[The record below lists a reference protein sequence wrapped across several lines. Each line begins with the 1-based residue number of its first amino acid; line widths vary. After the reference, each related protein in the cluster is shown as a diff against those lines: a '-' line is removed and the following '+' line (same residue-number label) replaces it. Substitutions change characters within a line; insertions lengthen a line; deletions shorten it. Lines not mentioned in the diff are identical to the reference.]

1 MFYIP
6 EFLDSLAVC
15 RYSPK
20 TIREYGYLLRHFQ
33 QFCQSVDVQDSTAII
48 EDHIHG
54 YLRTLGDRQIGGKSY
69 YVRVKRLARYF
80 RYLEEQEHL
89 FLSPFRDVRVHN
101 HRKATLATL
110 STGEMERMLSG
121 INHQTPL
128 CLKGKA
134 ILELAYSS
142 ALRPRELYSLKIP
155 DIDFKKGLLFIE
167 QSKNRKDRIVPVGK
181 EALFWVS
188 RYIAEVRPRYLKN
201 PSNPFVFISHKSGKP
216 LTVWGIRWV
225 VRQTLQRSGF
235 TPIKPSCLRSSAA
248 SALLESGMGVVHIS
262 KLLGHVE
269 IRTTQLYLNVQT
281 RKLKTVLRKKHPRES
296 WGATIQS

>member
-1 MFYIP
+1 MFYIH
-6 EFLDSLAVC
+6 EFLDSLTVC
-15 RYSPK
+15 RFSPK

-33 QFCQSVDVQDSTAII
+33 QFCQSVDVQDSTAIS
-48 EDHIHG
+48 EQHVNG
-54 YLRTLGDRQIGGKSY
+54 YLRSLNARAIDGKSY
-69 YVRVKRLARYF
+69 YVRVKRLAKYF
-80 RYLEEQEHL
+80 RFLEEQGHL

-121 INHQTPL
+121 IKTNQSL

-134 ILELAYSS
+134 ILELGYSS
-142 ALRPRELYSLKIP
+142 ALRPRELYSLKVT

-188 RYIAEVRPRYLKN
+188 RYISEVRPRYQKN
-201 PSNPFVFISHKSGKP
+201 PPNPFVFISHKTGKP
-216 LTVWGIRWV
+216 LTVWGVRWV
-225 VRQTLQRSGF
+225 VQQTLKRSGF
-235 TPIKPSCLRSSAA
+235 TPVKPSCLRSAA
-248 SALLESGMGVVHIS
+248 ATALLENGMGVVHIS

-269 IRTTQLYLNVQT
+269 IRTTQLYLNVQN
-281 RKLKTVLRKKHPRES
+281 RELKTILRQKHPRES

>member
-1 MFYIP
+1 VFYIH
-6 EFLDSLAVC
+6 EFLDSLTVC

-20 TIREYGYLLRHFQ
+20 TIREYGYLLQHFQ
-33 QFCQSVDVQDSTAII
+33 QFCQSVDVQDSTAITK
-48 EDHIHG
+48 DHIHG

-69 YVRVKRLARYF
+69 YVRVKRLAKYF
-80 RYLEEQEHL
+80 RFLENQGHL
-89 FLSPFRDVRVHN
+89 FLSPFRDVCVHN

-110 STGEMERMLSG
+110 STDEMERILSR
-121 INHQTPL
+121 IETNQSL

-142 ALRPRELYSLKIP
+142 ALRPREIYSLKIP

-181 EALFWVS
+181 EALFWVN
-188 RYIAEVRPRYLKN
+188 RYISVVRPRYQKN
-201 PSNPFVFISHKSGKP
+201 PPNPFVFISHKTGKP

-225 VRQTLQRSGF
+225 VWQTLKRSGF

-248 SALLESGMGVVHIS
+248 TALLESGMGVMHIS

-269 IRTTQLYLNVQT
+269 IRTTQLYLNIQT
-281 RKLKTVLRKKHPRES
+281 RELKTVLQHKHPRES

>member
-6 EFLDSLAVC
+6 EFLDFLKWC

-20 TIREYGYLLRHFQ
+20 TIKEYGYLLRHFQ
-33 QFCQSVDVQDSTAII
+33 QFFQDSGIKDSTAIS
-48 EDHIHG
+48 EDHVQG
-54 YLRTLGDRQIGGKSY
+54 YFRSLRNRQIGGKSY
-69 YVRVKRLARYF
+69 YVRVKRLAKYF
-80 RYLEEQEHL
+80 RFLEDQGHL
-89 FLSPFRDVRVHN
+89 FFSPFREVQVHN
-101 HRKATLATL
+101 HRKATVATL
-110 STGEMERMLSG
+110 STDEMERILSG
-121 INHQTPL
+121 IETNQSL
-128 CLKGKA
+128 CLKGKT

-142 ALRPRELYSLKIP
+142 ALRPREIYSLKIA

-181 EALFWVS
+181 EALFWVN
-188 RYIAEVRPRYLKN
+188 RYVSEVRPKYLKN
-201 PSNPFVFISHKSGKP
+201 PSNPFVFINHKTGKP

-235 TPIKPSCLRSSAA
+235 TPIKPSCLRSAA
-248 SALLESGMGVVHIS
+248 ATALLENGMGVVHIS

-281 RKLKTVLRKKHPRES
+281 RKLKTVLRQKHPRES
-296 WGATIQS
+296 WGAIIQS

>member
-1 MFYIP
+1 MFYIS
-6 EFLDSLAVC
+6 EFLDSLKGC

-33 QFCQSVDVQDSTAII
+33 QFCLSVGVQDSTAIS
-48 EDHIHG
+48 EQHVHG
-54 YLRTLGDRQIGGKSY
+54 YLRSLRNRQIGGKSY
-69 YVRVKRLARYF
+69 YVRVKRLAKYF
-80 RYLEEQEHL
+80 RYLEQQGHL
-89 FLSPFRDVRVHN
+89 FLSPFRDVCVHN
-101 HRKATLATL
+101 HQKTTLATL
-110 STGEMERMLSG
+110 GTGEMERILSG
-121 INHQTPL
+121 IKTNQSL
-128 CLKGKA
+128 CLRGKA

-142 ALRPRELYSLKIP
+142 ALRPREIYSLKIP

-181 EALFWVS
+181 EALFWVN
-188 RYIAEVRPRYLKN
+188 RYVSEVRPRYLKN
-201 PSNPFVFISHKSGKP
+201 PSNPYVFISHKTGKP

-248 SALLESGMGVVHIS
+248 TALLESGMGVMHIS

-281 RKLKTVLRKKHPRES
+281 RKLKAVLRQKHPRES

>member
-1 MFYIP
+1 VQP
-6 EFLDSLAVC
+6 END
-15 RYSPK
+15 PG
-20 TIREYGYLLRHFQ
+20 YGYLLHHFQ
-33 QFCQSVDVQDSTAII
+33 QSCQSAGVQNSTAIT
-48 EDHIHG
+48 EDHVQG
-54 YLRTLGDRQIGGKSY
+54 YLRSLRNRQIGGKSY
-69 YVRVKRLARYF
+69 YVRVKRLAKYF
-80 RYLEEQEHL
+80 RYLEEQGHL

-101 HRKATLATL
+101 YRKATLATL
-110 STGEMERMLSG
+110 NSGEMERILSG
-121 INHQTPL
+121 IKTNQSL

-181 EALFWVS
+181 EALFWVN
-188 RYIAEVRPRYLKN
+188 RYISEIRPRYLKN
-201 PSNPFVFISHKSGKP
+201 PPNPFVFISHKTGKP

-248 SALLESGMGVVHIS
+248 TALLENGMGVVHIS

-281 RKLKTVLRKKHPRES
+281 RMLKTVLRQKHPRES
-296 WGATIQS
+296 WKATIQS

>member
-6 EFLDSLAVC
+6 EFLDSLNGL

-20 TIREYGYLLRHFQ
+20 TIKEYGYLLRHFQ
-33 QFCQSVDVQDSTAII
+33 QYCQDSGVHDSTAIS
-48 EDHIHG
+48 EDYVHG
-54 YLRTLGDRQIGGKSY
+54 YLRSLGNRQIGDKSY
-69 YVRVKRLARYF
+69 YIRVKRIAKYF
-80 RYLEEQEHL
+80 RYLEEQGHL
-89 FLSPFRDVRVHN
+89 FLSPFRDVQVKS
-101 HRKATLATL
+101 HRKATF
-110 STGEMERMLSG
+110 TGLKTDEMERMLSG
-121 INHQTPL
+121 INHHTPL
-128 CLKGKA
+128 CLKGKT

-142 ALRPRELYSLKIP
+142 ALRPREIYSLKIP

-181 EALFWVS
+181 EALFWVN
-188 RYIAEVRPRYLKN
+188 RYISEVRPRYLKN
-201 PSNPFVFISHKSGKP
+201 LANPFVFINHKTGKP

-235 TPIKPSCLRSSAA
+235 TPINPACLRSAA
-248 SALLESGMGVVHIS
+248 ATALLENGMGVVHIS

-281 RKLKTVLRKKHPRES
+281 RKLKTVLRQRHPRES
-296 WGATIQS
+296 WGAIIQS

>member
-6 EFLDSLAVC
+6 EFLDSLTVC

-33 QFCQSVDVQDSTAII
+33 QFCLSVGVQDSTAIS
-48 EDHIHG
+48 EQHVQG
-54 YLRTLGDRQIGGKSY
+54 YLRSLNARAMNGKSY
-69 YVRVKRLARYF
+69 YIRVKRLAKYF
-80 RYLEEQEHL
+80 RFLEKQGHL
-89 FLSPFRDVRVHN
+89 FLSPFREVQVHN
-101 HRKATLATL
+101 YRKATPATL
-110 STGEMERMLSG
+110 STSEMERILSG
-121 INHQTPL
+121 IETNQSL

-142 ALRPRELYSLKIP
+142 ALRPRELYALKIP

-181 EALFWVS
+181 EALHWVN
-188 RYIAEVRPRYLKN
+188 RYISEVRPRYLKN
-201 PSNPFVFISHKSGKP
+201 PSNPFVFISHKTGKP
-216 LTVWGIRWV
+216 LTVWGVRWV

-248 SALLESGMGVVHIS
+248 TALLENGMGVVHIS

-269 IRTTQLYLNVQT
+269 TRTTQLYLNVQT
-281 RKLKTVLRKKHPRES
+281 RKLKTVLRQEHPRET